1 MNPRREVALW
11 VAQRVT
17 AVVLALCVIVHLVT
31 IIYAVRGGLTAAEIL
46 GRTRGNV
53 AWASFYVIFVIAA
66 AVHGAIGLRTVAA
79 EWLGFRGGAAEFVV
93 TVVGGAPT
101 IMGMRA
107 VAAVFGAREPC
118 ATNPQGGLSCTHP
131 IS

>member
-1 MNPRREVALW
+1 MKPRREVALW

-53 AWASFYVIFVIAA
+53 AWATFYVIFVIAA

-79 EWLGFRGGAAEFVV
+79 EWLGFRGDGAEFAV
-93 TVVGGAPT
+93 TIVGIAPT
-101 IMGMRA
+101 LLGLRA
-107 VAAVFGAREPC
+107 VAAGFGARVRR
-118 ATNPQGGLSCTHP
+118 ASIRRGGRSLC
-131 IS
+131 IAF

>member
-46 GRTRGNV
+46 GRTRGNA
-53 AWASFYVIFVIAA
+53 AWATFYVIFVIAA

-79 EWLGFRGGAAEFVV
+79 EWLGFRGEAAEFAM
-93 TVVGGAPT
+93 TIVGIALTLLGL
-101 IMGMRA
+101 RA
-107 VAAVFGAREPC
+107 VAAVFGA
-118 ATNPQGGLSCTHP
+118 
-131 IS
+131 